1 MSEEEK
7 PTAVE
12 QEPCYR
18 DAGVDGPALSS
29 HQGQSPDSFAQAAQE
44 DASAR
49 FGRDGTNQRLA
60 DDTAHGQNPGT
71 SCHHV
76 SGHTDHAS
84 HGHTCHAH
92 AHHGH
97 GSGAGVSPDDPNA
110 IYTCPM
116 HPEVQQKGPGSC
128 PICGMALEPLAPSL
142 EQSRLSQDAEYLMM
156 RRRLVVSAILS
167 LPLLALAM
175 GPLIGLRVGEW
186 LGWRGGFQHLVELA
200 LATPV
205 VAWGAWPFFVR
216 AVQSLR
222 GWNLN
227 MFTLVGLG
235 IAVAYVYSLIATL
248 WPEIFPAAF
257 REPDGSVPVYF
268 EAAAVITTLVLLGQ
282 VLELRARHETSG
294 AIRALLS
301 LAPPQ
306 AVRILEDGT
315 QEVIPLAEVHAGDRL
330 RVRPGEKV
338 PVDGVVLEGAG
349 VIDESMI
356 TGEPIP
362 VEKTVGDPV
371 TGGTV
376 LVSGSLIMTAVKV
389 GDETMLAQI
398 VRLVAEAQ
406 RSRAP
411 IQALADK
418 VAGVFVPVV
427 IFVSL
432 VTFAAWGLWGPPPQL
447 AHALVNAVAV
457 LIIACPCALGLA
469 TPMSIMVATGMGARH
484 GVLIR
489 NARAI
494 ERMEKITAVVIDKT
508 GTITEGR
515 PSLVAVVPIDEQK
528 DEKRNEEEVLRLV
541 AGLAQA
547 SAHPLSMAI
556 AAAARDRGLAV
567 AEPESFESVTGAG
580 LKGIV
585 EGHRVVVGKAPFI
598 KAQTGKRLNDTD
610 LEQARAWSA
619 RGATVVHVAIDG
631 SWCAFF
637 AIEDPLRP
645 TSREAVAALH
655 RAGILVVMASGD
667 QEATARA
674 VASQVGIDRVHAGVT
689 PEDKARIVAEL
700 QAEGHRVAMA
710 GDGVNDAPALAAADV
725 GIAMGSGTDIAI
737 ESADITLL
745 ASDLIGVVRAH
756 RLSRATMRN
765 IRQNL
770 FFAFAY
776 NALGV
781 PIAAGVLYPWTGLLL
796 NPMIA
801 AAAMSFSSVSVV
813 SNALRLNRVKL

>member
-1 MSEEEK
+1 MVEPHDHSEERNGNRTPK
-7 PTAVE
+7 
-12 QEPCYR
+12 
-18 DAGVDGPALSS
+18 
-29 HQGQSPDSFAQAAQE
+29 
-44 DASAR
+44 
-49 FGRDGTNQRLA
+49 
-60 DDTAHGQNPGT
+60 
-71 SCHHV
+71 CHHGHDEGGA
-76 SGHTDHAS
+76 SGKRHARESQGGDGAGHCHHDHHGHHDS
-84 HGHTCHAH
+84 HGSHH
-92 AHHGH
+92 HHGH
-97 GSGAGVSPDDPNA
+97 GHHGDGAARAPADPNA

-116 HPEVQQKGPGSC
+116 HPEIQQKGPGTC
-128 PICGMALEPLAPSL
+128 PICGMALEPMAPSL
-142 EQSRLSQDAEYLMM
+142 DQGELAEDVEYRMM
-156 RRRLVVSAILS
+156 WRRFVVGMILS
-167 LPLLALAM
+167 IPLLAIAM
-175 GPLIGLRVGEW
+175 GPYVGLPVGGW
-186 LGWRGGFQHLVELA
+186 LGWSTAFQHLVELA

-205 VAWGAWPFFVR
+205 VLWGAWPFFVR
-216 AVQSLR
+216 AVRSVR

-227 MFTLVGLG
+227 MFTLIGLG
-235 IAVAYVYSLIATL
+235 VAVAYVYSLVATL
-248 WPEIFPAAF
+248 WPEIFPPAF
-257 REPDGSVPVYF
+257 READGSVPVYF

-301 LAPPQ
+301 LAPPD
-306 AVRILEDGT
+306 AIRITEAGEEET
-315 QEVIPLAEVHAGDRL
+315 VPLAEVRAGDRL

-338 PVDGVVLEGAG
+338 PVDGVVLEGSG

-362 VEKTVGDPV
+362 VEKTAGDPV

-376 LVSGSLIMTAVKV
+376 LVSGSLIMKAERV
-389 GDETMLAQI
+389 GDETVLAQI

-427 IFVSL
+427 ILASVLTFV
-432 VTFAAWGLWGPPPQL
+432 AWGLWGPPPQL

-469 TPMSIMVATGMGARH
+469 TPMSIMVATGKGAQH

-494 ERMEKITAVVIDKT
+494 ERMERVTAVVVDKT

-515 PSLVAVVPIDEQK
+515 PSLVAVSPLGGGNGNEDWNEDE
-528 DEKRNEEEVLRLV
+528 VVRLV
-541 AGLAQA
+541 ASLERA
-547 SAHPLSMAI
+547 SAHPLSVAVV
-556 AAAARDRGLAV
+556 AAARDRKLTLV
-567 AEPESFESVTGAG
+567 EPEDFESVTGAG
-580 LKGIV
+580 LKGV
-585 EGHRVVVGKAPFI
+585 VDGHRIVVGKVSLI
-598 KAQTGKRLNDTD
+598 ESETGTRLAGET
-610 LEQARAWSA
+610 ATRAEEWSG

-631 SWCAFF
+631 RPTALL

-645 TSREAVAALH
+645 TSREAVEALH
-655 RAGILVVMASGD
+655 HAGILVVMASGD

-674 VASQVGIDRVHAGVT
+674 VARQVGIDRVHAGVT

-700 QAEGHRVAMA
+700 KAEGHHVAMA

-745 ASDLIGVVRAH
+745 ASDLVGVVRAH

-813 SNALRLNRVKL
+813 SNALRLNRVRL

>member
-1 MSEEEK
+1 MAER
-7 PTAVE
+7 
-12 QEPCYR
+12 R
-18 DAGVDGPALSS
+18 D
-29 HQGQSPDSFAQAAQE
+29 HTQGQKDDHHDAHETGCHHGHDHGDGDTDRE
-44 DASAR
+44 DR
-49 FGRDGTNQRLA
+49 RDGQQTQE
-60 DDTAHGQNPGT
+60 AHDH
-71 SCHHV
+71 CH
-76 SGHTDHAS
+76 
-84 HGHTCHAH
+84 
-92 AHHGH
+92 HHGH
-97 GSGAGVSPDDPNA
+97 GHHHHDHHHHGHHHGGATSVPADPDA
-110 IYTCPM
+110 LYTCPM
-116 HPEVQQKGPGSC
+116 HPEIQQKGPGNC
-128 PICGMALEPLAPSL
+128 PICGMALEPMAPSL
-142 EQSRLSQDAEYLMM
+142 DQGELAEDAEYRMM
-156 RRRLVVSAILS
+156 WQRFVVGTILS
-167 LPLLALAM
+167 VPLLVIAM
-175 GPLIGLRVGEW
+175 GPYVGLPVGEW
-186 LGWRGGFQHLVELA
+186 LGWSGGFQHLVELA

-205 VAWGAWPFFVR
+205 VLWGAWPFFVR
-216 AVQSLR
+216 AIQSVR

-227 MFTLVGLG
+227 MFTLIGLG
-235 IAVAYVYSLIATL
+235 VAVAYAYSLVATL
-248 WPEIFPAAF
+248 WPGIFPAAF
-257 REPDGSVPVYF
+257 READGSVPVYF

-301 LAPPQ
+301 LAPPD
-306 AVRILEDGT
+306 AIRITETGEEET
-315 QEVIPLAEVHAGDRL
+315 VPLAEVRAGDRL

-338 PVDGVVLEGAG
+338 PVDGTVLEGSG

-362 VEKTVGDPV
+362 VEKTAGDPV

-376 LVSGSLIMTAVKV
+376 LVSGSLIMKAEKV

-418 VAGVFVPVV
+418 VAGVFVPIV
-427 IFVSL
+427 ILVSVLTFV
-432 VTFAAWGLWGPPPQL
+432 AWGLWGPPPQL

-469 TPMSIMVATGMGARH
+469 TPMSIMVATGKGAQH

-494 ERMEKITAVVIDKT
+494 ERMEKVTAVVVDKT

-515 PSLVAVVPIDEQK
+515 PGLVAVAPLGGSADDDAWDE
-528 DEKRNEEEVLRLV
+528 NEVLRLV
-541 AGLAQA
+541 ASLERA
-547 SAHPLSMAI
+547 SAHPLSVAVV
-556 AAAARDRGLAV
+556 AAARDRRLAL
-567 AEPESFESVTGAG
+567 AEPEGFESLTGAG
-580 LKGIV
+580 LRGVV
-585 EGHRVVVGKAPFI
+585 EGHRVVVGKASLI
-598 KAQTGKRLNDTD
+598 EAETGTRLEREAT
-610 LEQARAWSA
+610 ERVHEWSA
-619 RGATVVHVAIDG
+619 KGATVVHVAIDG
-631 SWCAFF
+631 RPVAFL

-667 QEATARA
+667 QETTARA
-674 VASQVGIDRVHAGVT
+674 VAERVGIDRVHAGVT

-700 QAEGHRVAMA
+700 QAEGHHVAMA

-745 ASDLIGVVRAH
+745 ASDLVGVVRAH

-781 PIAAGVLYPWTGLLL
+781 PVAAGVLYPWTGLLL
-796 NPMIA
+796 NPIIA

-813 SNALRLNRVKL
+813 SNALRLNRVRL